1 MMNLYRFPEK
11 AAFGRPLPK
20 TRIYEHAAPGAKVK
34 QGFGRDVEKITWSY
48 KLSPDTINLPAGEG
62 VEEMQIFSVFLR
74 SEVCSHEVLLAM
86 DKAIPSPI
94 LFILAWNGKSRY
106 AAAYKRPSEAD
117 KSKQVVGRYFETGW
131 IPDGTEKI
139 DLPIV
144 LNLGILYQTVLK
156 SIIPLAPRKDEGME
170 ELVLRAETLRTR
182 EREKKRLET
191 DMNRERQ
198 FNRRVELNQTL
209 NGMKRE
215 IETLKQ

>member
-34 QGFGRDVEKITWSY
+34 QAFVRDVEKITWSY

-62 VEEMQIFSVFLR
+62 VEEMQIFSVSLR
-74 SEVCSHEVLLAM
+74 SEVCSHDLLLAM

-94 LFILAWNGKSRY
+94 LFILGWNGKSRY
-106 AAAYKRPSEAD
+106 AAAYKRPGGTGKGGPMVS
-117 KSKQVVGRYFETGW
+117 RYFETGW
-131 IPDGTEKI
+131 ISDEAEKI
-139 DLPIV
+139 ELPIV

-156 SIIPLAPRKDEGME
+156 SIIPLAPRKDEGLE
-170 ELVLRAETLRTR
+170 EIVLRAETVRTR
-182 EREKKRLET
+182 EREMERLGAV
-191 DMNRERQ
+191 MNRERQ
-198 FNRRVELNQTL
+198 FNRRVEMNQTL